1 MGCGARGQYLNRPS
15 FRENRC
21 GSPSGDT
28 RHASRP
34 AADHVHP
41 WDSLV
46 GSETRV
52 RLDQGAS
59 IARVKPRAPFRVR
72 SPTLL
77 TAFTP
82 PAVNSCMGRASV
94 VTLSARVALSDPIKS
109 SVAPISKITVCPSG
123 LSTVLVLPTPL
134 CVVSMVKGLSGC
146 SCPMWPL
153 LWACILLLTSC
164 SAASLPELLW

>member
-1 MGCGARGQYLNRPS
+1 MAGVPQTQVVSNSVSSSAKALLVKAVPPFGVCFTPCFAPSSSSSVAFAIGLASLSASLRPLGSAVTPQRWRAPLARLAAGWGARGQYLNRPS

-46 GSETRV
+46 GSDTRV

-59 IARVKPRAPFRVR
+59 IA
-72 SPTLL
+72 
-77 TAFTP
+77 
-82 PAVNSCMGRASV
+82 
-94 VTLSARVALSDPIKS
+94 
-109 SVAPISKITVCPSG
+109 
-123 LSTVLVLPTPL
+123 
-134 CVVSMVKGLSGC
+134 
-146 SCPMWPL
+146 
-153 LWACILLLTSC
+153 
-164 SAASLPELLW
+164 